1 MMKRAMIFLG
11 LSVAAASQASLFNTT
26 VFTTFN
32 SDGNS
37 PSLSPVYVTNGNTY
51 TASFTGANVD
61 SGKWLDITWWHT
73 FDTTVASANSPA
85 SAPYTQVTQTMSG
98 LVRQIVGTGTATF
111 TASLTENTL
120 NNSGAGMGNS
130 NPVFNFSQTVGTQ
143 WVPFSLSATTI
154 FSSPMT
160 SGLSQKDN
168 LLLNTSQGVEVQITS
183 ISQNY
188 TPVPE
193 PATIAVLGLGAA
205 ALIRRRRK

>member
-1 MMKRAMIFLG
+1 MKRSLVLIGISLT
-11 LSVAAASQASLFNTT
+11 AASQASLFNTT

-37 PSLSPVYVTNGNTY
+37 PSLSPVFVTSGDTY
-51 TASFTGANVD
+51 TANLSGANVD

-73 FDTTVASANSPA
+73 FDTTQASANSPA

-120 NNSGAGMGNS
+120 NNSGGAMGNS

-143 WVPFSLSATTI
+143 WVPFSFSATTI

-160 SGLSQKDN
+160 AGVSQKDN
-168 LLLNTSQGVEVQITS
+168 LLLNTSTGVEVQITS

-193 PATIAVLGLGAA
+193 PATMAVLGLGAA
-205 ALIRRRRK
+205 ALIRRRCK

>member
-1 MMKRAMIFLG
+1 MKRAIIFLG
-11 LSVAAASQASLFNTT
+11 ISVAAASQASLFNTT
-26 VFTTFN
+26 VFTTFD

-37 PSLSPVYVTNGNTY
+37 PSLNPVYVTSGDAY

-61 SGKWLDITWWHT
+61 SVKWLDITWCKT
-73 FDTTVASANSPA
+73 FYTTVASANSPV
-85 SAPYTQVTQTMSG
+85 SAPYSQVTQTMSG

-120 NNSGAGMGNS
+120 NNSGAGMGSN

-143 WVPFSLSATTI
+143 WVPFSFSATTI

-160 SGLSQKDN
+160 AGLSQKDN

-183 ISQNY
+183 ISQSY

-193 PATIAVLGLGAA
+193 PASMAGLGLGAA
-205 ALIRRRRK
+205 ALLRRRRK

>member
-1 MMKRAMIFLG
+1 MKRSLVLIGIFLT
-11 LSVAAASQASLFNTT
+11 AASQASLFNTT
-26 VFTTFN
+26 VFTTYN

-37 PSLSPVYVTNGNTY
+37 PSLSPVFVTSGNTY
-51 TASFTGANVD
+51 TANLSGANID

-73 FDTTVASANSPA
+73 FDTTQASANSPA

-120 NNSGAGMGNS
+120 NNSGGGMGNS

-143 WVPFSLSATTI
+143 WVPFSFSATTI

-160 SGLSQKDN
+160 AGVSQKDN
-168 LLLNTSQGVEVQITS
+168 LLLNTSNGVEVQITS

-193 PATIAVLGLGAA
+193 PTTMAVLGLGAA